1 MSQKRCAYIYATGD
15 KLVLSGKYKVGE
27 QCVAQCRNVE
37 LTQGFCY
44 GHFKKWNKE
53 NNPDVNAKAG
63 RKQSDSLRAS
73 AQKARDRNR
82 EIVDN
87 LNDNLTDIDQEVL
100 QVLGKNEKCD
110 LIYEYSILKRL
121 NPNPQSESYAEKFAF
136 AIWLNTPESKRTPTT
151 IEEVPEILGVSIYS
165 LNSWRRSPELVRIF
179 NNKAKQS
186 FVGSLP
192 WIHDKLLKRV
202 AGGSEKAMDVSIKII
217 KEYETEMGAKTKT
230 AQVGQK
236 LLDEA
241 KTINETS
248 GTDRF
253 VGVANQVKKVAAY
266 DMLVNG
272 NVKPNDLAN

>member
-1 MSQKRCAYIYATGD
+1 VSQKRCAYIYAAGD
-15 KLVLSGKYKVGE
+15 KLVLKGKYQVGE

-44 GHFKKWNKE
+44 GHFKNWNKK

-82 EIVDN
+82 EIVDS
-87 LNDNLTDIDQEVL
+87 LNDNLTDIDREVL
-100 QVLGKNEKCD
+100 QVLGKNETCD
-110 LIYEYSILKRL
+110 LVHDYSVLKVL
-121 NPNPQSESYAEKFAF
+121 NPGPQSESYAEKFAF

-151 IEEVPEILGVSIYS
+151 IEEVPEILGVSIYTLS
-165 LNSWRRSPELVRIF
+165 LWRKSPELVRIF

-186 FVGSLP
+186 FVGALP
-192 WIHDKLLKRV
+192 WIHSKLLNRV

-217 KEYETEMGAKTKT
+217 KEYEVEMGANVKQAK
-230 AQVGQK
+230 VDPL

-241 KTINETS
+241 KKINE
-248 GTDRF
+248 GDAGRF
-253 VGVANQVKKVAAY
+253 FGVANQAKKAANY
-266 DMLVNG
+266 DLLVSG
-272 NVKPNDLAN
+272 DVKPNDISN